1 MVCVLGTTVSG
12 MVCWSH
18 ANPLLRV
25 LTHSIARKP
34 ASESM
39 GGAAHVRIRG
49 PTRAL
54 EGPRAGH
61 RVNVRIGGTR
71 IRLSRVVRAG
81 FIAVGVIMR
90 GSETVRQWWQLGTTT
105 GSLNP
110 LMRS

>member
-39 GGAAHVRIRG
+39 GGAAHVRISG

-90 GSETVRQWWQLGTTT
+90 GSETVRQWWQLGPTT